1 MIASPYRTTVT
12 EAMMTKGKRV
22 EPSLHNGR
30 AKPGVAK
37 HHHQGKS
44 DDKPNT

>member
-12 EAMMTKGKRV
+12 EAHMTTGKRI

-30 AKPGVAK
+30 AKPGIAK
-37 HHHQGKS
+37 HHQGKT

>member
-12 EAMMTKGKRV
+12 AAHQDFNKRA

-30 AKPGVAK
+30 ASKNIAK
-37 HHHQGKS
+37 HHQGKT